1 MHNWWGDKL
10 IQISLGLKCL
20 TQLPLI
26 LSVREVVTHVPV
38 FTAWALRMR
47 RGSAESCGV
56 LRVLWSVILGPAFP
70 TKRSTSCYDLR
81 ASPVQQLW
89 ETGSLSRNTAE
100 GSGGELELL
109 SEQTILFIM
118 NYVIRLH
125 QVSLEGEKF
134 YQCST
139 LKEVI
144 IVVPADMLL
153 LTPGELLPLLTQQ
166 CFCVCCRCM
175 HLKVTEEIV

>member
-1 MHNWWGDKL
+1 MSHSA
-10 IQISLGLKCL
+10 SL
-20 TQLPLI
+20 TLI
-26 LSVREVVTHVPV
+26 LSERAGVTHVPV
-38 FTAWALRMR
+38 FAAWALRMR

-81 ASPVQQLW
+81 ESPVQQLW
-89 ETGSLSRNTAE
+89 KTGSLSWNVAE

-109 SEQTILFIM
+109 PEQTILFIM

-134 YQCST
+134 CQCST
-139 LKEVI
+139 GKEAI
-144 IVVPADMLL
+144 LVVPADVSL
-153 LTPGELLPLLTQQ
+153 LTPAELLPSQMTQSHWHHVPLLSKHV
-166 CFCVCCRCM
+166 FFFLPCRCM
-175 HLKVTEEIV
+175 NWHAS